1 VVISVL
7 CGLQGVPLLSVL
19 VSDQV
24 EVRAL
29 LFRSHSQLL
38 ASLTPR
44 SDFPLLS
51 TVWSSSV
58 LCGLQGGSLL
68 SVLVSDQVEVRALL
82 FRSHSQLLASL
93 ILISNLTRWII
104 RKFPVPLV

>member
-7 CGLQGVPLLSVL
+7 CGLQGGPLLSVL

-38 ASLTPR
+38 ASLT
-44 SDFPLLS
+44 
-51 TVWSSSV
+51 
-58 LCGLQGGSLL
+58 
-68 SVLVSDQVEVRALL
+68 
-82 FRSHSQLLASL
+82 
-93 ILISNLTRWII
+93 LISNLTLWII
-104 RKFPVPLV
+104 RKFLVPSV